1 MSARSI
7 LTGTR
12 TLIGG
17 GAWLAPRLTG
27 RLFGLDVASN
37 PQLPYVARLFAIRD
51 VALAAGLQGSDGDA
65 LRFWVQA
72 GIACD
77 AADLVAG
84 VLAGRRGELSPFAA
98 ALVTGTA
105 LAAVGLGISVL
116 RESET
121 NAPAAS

>member
-27 RLFGLDVASN
+27 RLFGLDVADN

-51 VALAAGLQGSDGDA
+51 LALGAGLQGSDGDA
-65 LRFWVQA
+65 LRTWVQL

-77 AADLVAG
+77 AADAVAG
-84 VLAGRRGELSPFAA
+84 ILAGRRGELSPVAT

-105 LAAVGLGISVL
+105 LTAVGLGISVL

-121 NAPAAS
+121 STPAPS

>member
-12 TLIGG
+12 ALIGG
-17 GAWLAPRLTG
+17 GAWLAPRLSG
-27 RLFGLDVASN
+27 RLFGLDVAGN

-51 VALAAGLQGSDGDA
+51 VALAAGLQASDGDA

-77 AADLVAG
+77 AADAAAG
-84 VLAGRRGELSPFAA
+84 ILAGRRGELSPLAT
-98 ALVTGTA
+98 ALVTATA
-105 LAAVGLGISVL
+105 LTAVGLGISVL
-116 RESET
+116 RESESS
-121 NAPAAS
+121 APAAS